1 MQLQQLY
8 YFKEVADQGSI
19 NKAADALMMTQPN
32 LSRAIHKLESELGLK
47 FFLRDNKGVQLT
59 DEGKQLY
66 QYVCGILDR
75 LDIIKGMARQEGPR
89 VLTVSAFPTLT
100 STSLLQALYERYRD
114 QQNVHF
120 TLREAR
126 IAEIIDDVHQLRSE
140 LGVIHINQVQHNQ
153 VRSLL
158 DYHQLEF
165 HPISTDTWYAYLGP
179 HSPFYGQDEVNIRDL
194 LEYPVLRAPDD
205 YFAILTSHM
214 VIDGVSLLNGTKR
227 VMFLNNEGA
236 IINLLRTTDAFTFGM
251 SWNREFYRELGIA
264 CKPITNCNV
273 EITLGWIKRKKER
286 LSAEAERFVLQLQ
299 RNYTAFDPSE

>member
-8 YFKEVADQGSI
+8 YFKEVADHGSI
-19 NKAADALMMTQPN
+19 NKAAEALMMTQPN
-32 LSRAIHKLESELGLK
+32 LSRAIQKLESELGLT

-59 DEGKQLY
+59 EEGKQLY
-66 QYVCGILDR
+66 QYTCGILDR
-75 LDIIKGMARQEGPR
+75 LDIIKGMSRQEGPK

-100 STSLLQALYERYRD
+100 SSRLLRELYDRYRN
-114 QQNVHF
+114 QSIHF

-126 IAEIIDDVHQLRSE
+126 ISEIIDDVHQLRSE
-140 LGVIHINQVQHNQ
+140 LGIIHVNQVQRSQ

-165 HPISTDTWYAYLGP
+165 HPICDDTWYAYLGP
-179 HSPFYGQDEVNIRDL
+179 HSPFYHMDAVPIREL

-205 YFAILTSHM
+205 YFSLVTSHM
-214 VIDGVSLLNGTKR
+214 VIDGVSLHNGTKR

-251 SWNREFYRELGIA
+251 SWNREFYEELGIA
-264 CKPITNCNV
+264 CKPIINGDV
-273 EITLGWIKRKKER
+273 EITLGWIKRKREQ
-286 LSAEAERFVLQLQ
+286 LSAEAQRFVALLQK
-299 RNYTAFDPSE
+299 NYAGD

>member
-1 MQLQQLY
+1 MQLQQLI
-8 YFKEVADQGSI
+8 YFKEVAEQGSI

-32 LSRAIHKLESELGLK
+32 LSRAIHRLEGELGLT

-59 DEGKQLY
+59 EEGKQLY
-66 QYVCGILDR
+66 QYTCGILDR
-75 LDIIKGMARQEGPR
+75 LEIIKGMSRQAGPR
-89 VLTVSAFPTLT
+89 VLTVSAFPGLT
-100 STSLLQALYERYRD
+100 SSRLLRELYERYRD
-114 QQNVHF
+114 QQSLHF

-126 IAEIIDDVHQLRSE
+126 IAEIVDDVHQLRSE
-140 LGVIHINQVQHNQ
+140 LGVMHINQVQRSQ

-158 DYHQLEF
+158 DYRQLEF
-165 HPISTDTWYAYLGP
+165 HPICGDTWYAYLGP
-179 HSPFYGQDEVNIRDL
+179 NSPFYGREEVNIREL

-205 YFAILTSHM
+205 YFSLVTSHM

-264 CKPITNCNV
+264 CKRIVNCDV
-273 EITLGWIKRKKER
+273 EITLGWIKRKREQ
-286 LSAEAERFVLQLQ
+286 LSAEAERFVILLQK
-299 RNYTAFDPSE
+299 NYI

>member
-8 YFKEVADQGSI
+8 YFKEVADRGSF
-19 NKAADALMMTQPN
+19 NKAADALLMTQPN
-32 LSRAIHKLESELGLK
+32 LSRAVQKLESELGLT

-59 DEGKQLY
+59 EEGKVLY

-75 LDIIKGMARQEGPR
+75 MEIIRNMSRKEAPR
-89 VLTVSAFPTLT
+89 VLAVSAFPTLT
-100 STSLLQALYERYRD
+100 SSSLLLELYDRYRE
-114 QQNVHF
+114 NSIHF

-126 IAEIIDDVHQLRSE
+126 ISEIIDDVHQLRSE
-140 LGVIHINQVQHNQ
+140 LGIIHVNQVQRSQ

-158 DYHQLEF
+158 ENRQLEF
-165 HPISTDTWYAYLGP
+165 HPICNDTWYAYLGP
-179 HSPFYGQDEVNIRDL
+179 NSPFYDLPQVPIREL
-194 LEYPVLRAPDD
+194 LEYTVLRAPDD
-205 YFAILTSHM
+205 YFSLVTSHL

-251 SWNREFYRELGIA
+251 SWNRDFYTELGIA
-264 CKPITNCNV
+264 CKPIINCDV

-286 LSAEAERFVLQLQ
+286 LSDEAERFVALLEK
-299 RNYTAFDPSE
+299 NYIA

>member
-8 YFKEVADQGSI
+8 YFKEVADRGSI

-32 LSRAIHKLESELGLK
+32 LSRAIHKLEGELGLT

-66 QYVCGILDR
+66 QYTCGILDR
-75 LDIIKGMARQEGPR
+75 LEIIQGMSRQEGPR
-89 VLTVSAFPTLT
+89 VLTVSAFPGLT
-100 STSLLQALYERYRD
+100 SSRLLRELYERYRE
-114 QQNVHF
+114 QQSLHF

-140 LGVIHINQVQHNQ
+140 LGVIHVNQVQTSQ

-165 HPISTDTWYAYLGP
+165 HPICQDTWYAYLGP
-179 HSPFYGQDEVNIRDL
+179 NSPFYDQEEVNIRDL

-205 YFAILTSHM
+205 YFSLVTSHM

-251 SWNREFYRELGIA
+251 SWNREFYQELGIA
-264 CKPITNCNV
+264 CKKIVNCDV

-286 LSAEAERFVLQLQ
+286 LSAEAERFVILLQK
-299 RNYTAFDPSE
+299 NYI